1 MENINTVVAENL
13 QYYRQAH
20 RLSLDKIAQLT
31 GISKTMI
38 SQIEKGA
45 ANPSINTLWKIANG
59 LRIPLTSLISEEN
72 EAIQK
77 IDRSDIQPI
86 YNDDRSV
93 VVYPYFPY
101 EAAHAFEM
109 FCMRMDADSILESD
123 AHQEGAKEY
132 IIVNEG
138 TLTLTVGDTQYEIEA
153 GQAISFNANTAH
165 TYRNQTGEE
174 LRITATIQY

>member
-1 MENINTVVAENL
+1 MDNINTVVAENL

-20 RLSLDKIAQLT
+20 RLSLDKISQLT

-38 SQIEKGA
+38 SQIEKGV

-72 EAIQK
+72 EDIQK

-109 FCMRMDADSILESD
+109 FCMRMDSNSILESD

-138 TLTLTVGDTQYEIEA
+138 TLTLTVGETHYEIES
-153 GQAISFNANTAH
+153 GQAISFNANTPH
-165 TYRNQTGEE
+165 TYRNQTDEQ

>member
-38 SQIEKGA
+38 SQIEKGV

-86 YNDDRSV
+86 YNDNRSV
-93 VVYPYFPY
+93 VVFRTF
-101 EAAHAFEM
+101 H
-109 FCMRMDADSILESD
+109 MRRHMRLKCFVCVWMRTVYLNQMHIKKAR
-123 AHQEGAKEY
+123 K
-132 IIVNEG
+132 N
-138 TLTLTVGDTQYEIEA
+138 TLL
-153 GQAISFNANTAH
+153 
-165 TYRNQTGEE
+165 
-174 LRITATIQY
+174 

>member
-1 MENINTVVAENL
+1 MDNINTVVAENL

-20 RLSLDKIAQLT
+20 RLSLDKISQLT

-38 SQIEKGA
+38 SQIEKGV

-72 EAIQK
+72 EDIQK

-109 FCMRMDADSILESD
+109 FCMRMDSDSILESD

-138 TLTLTVGDTQYEIEA
+138 TLTLTVGETHYEIES
-153 GQAISFNANTAH
+153 GQAISFNANTPH
-165 TYRNQTGEE
+165 TYRNQTDEQ

>member
-1 MENINTVVAENL
+1 MEKIHSVVAENL
-13 QYYRQAH
+13 QYYRQSH

-38 SQIEKGA
+38 SQIEKGV

-77 IDRSDIQPI
+77 IDRADIQPI

-101 EAAHAFEM
+101 ESAHAFEM
-109 FCMRMDADSILESD
+109 FCMRLEVGGVLESD
-123 AHQEGAKEY
+123 AHQEGSKEY

-138 TLTLTVGDTQYEIEA
+138 TLTLYVGEKCYEIEA
-153 GQAISFNANTAH
+153 GEAISFNANTPH
-165 TYRNQTGEE
+165 TYRNRTTQ
-174 LRITATIQY
+174 RIRVTATIQY